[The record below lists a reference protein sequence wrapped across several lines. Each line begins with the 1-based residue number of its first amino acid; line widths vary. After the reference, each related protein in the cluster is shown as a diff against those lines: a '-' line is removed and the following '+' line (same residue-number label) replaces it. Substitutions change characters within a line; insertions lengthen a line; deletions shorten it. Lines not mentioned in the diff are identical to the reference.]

1 MTVYAIVKEPWKS
14 EEGYLAR
21 FRSEV
26 FANKAKAVSALKDI
40 ARKIVREQ
48 IGDANGAE
56 LEFEKDEVRIAW
68 GHAAGN
74 GESSETT
81 CLRVERLQVP
91 KGRIEFEDGK
101 ASVEDWEYVLTKDLR
116 FRKWDYRD
124 WARNFDIAVVS
135 PSNETDSYSI
145 DELRKYCDWWRFVG
159 VAQEQL
165 DMPKLVASCPWFMD
179 RPECSQLRIC
189 PGNWAL
195 LLSFHPEFSARCES
209 WDAFEGCNWAT
220 LLKRQPQFARMCSWD
235 KLDGENWVEL
245 LGEQPRFAKH
255 CDWGKIDGGGW
266 VSLLKKYP
274 RFAKHCNWE
283 LLRGR
288 DWCELLVELP
298 KFKTHLIRERLKDGT
313 LTKCGWMVGFLE
325 KFPEYISDCDLN
337 ELGEDW
343 ARFLMTY
350 PQYAKQC
357 DFSGFC
363 ADDWGKLLPVHP
375 EFIDKVNWSIT
386 WQKKYY
392 CGCVL
397 IELIDKLPEILSYCK
412 WSELRGDVLVEVLKH
427 FPGAADKCDWER
439 LAEADWYN
447 LLQTHPSTEIDAP
460 AGEEKAI
467 EGR

>member
-74 GESSETT
+74 GESPETT

-101 ASVEDWEYVLTKDLR
+101 ASVED
-116 FRKWDYRD
+116 
-124 WARNFDIAVVS
+124 
-135 PSNETDSYSI
+135 
-145 DELRKYCDWWRFVG
+145 
-159 VAQEQL
+159 
-165 DMPKLVASCPWFMD
+165 
-179 RPECSQLRIC
+179 
-189 PGNWAL
+189 
-195 LLSFHPEFSARCES
+195 
-209 WDAFEGCNWAT
+209 
-220 LLKRQPQFARMCSWD
+220 
-235 KLDGENWVEL
+235 WVEL

-313 LTKCGWMVGFLE
+313 LAKCGWMVGFLE

-427 FPGAADKCDWER
+427 FPGAADKCD
-439 LAEADWYN
+439 
-447 LLQTHPSTEIDAP
+447 
-460 AGEEKAI
+460 
-467 EGR
+467 